1 VYFMTFTL
9 RVKVMKYTEIKEL
22 ATAKLAERLAEE
34 KANYMSMKLTH
45 SLSPLENPMQI
56 KVARKNI
63 ARLST
68 ELSTRSTEE

>member
-1 VYFMTFTL
+1 
-9 RVKVMKYTEIKEL
+9 MKYTEIKEL
-22 ATAKLAERLAEE
+22 ATAELAERLAEE

>member
-1 VYFMTFTL
+1 
-9 RVKVMKYTEIKEL
+9 MKYTEIKEL
-22 ATAKLAERLAEE
+22 ATAELAERLAEE

-45 SLSPLENPMQI
+45 TLSPLENPMQI

>member
-1 VYFMTFTL
+1 
-9 RVKVMKYTEIKEL
+9 MKYTEMKEL
-22 ATAKLAERLAEE
+22 ATAELAQRLAEE

-56 KVARKNI
+56 KIARKNI

>member
-1 VYFMTFTL
+1 
-9 RVKVMKYTEIKEL
+9 MKYTEIKEL
-22 ATAKLAERLAEE
+22 PTAELAERLAEE

>member
-1 VYFMTFTL
+1 
-9 RVKVMKYTEIKEL
+9 MKYTGIKEL

>member
-1 VYFMTFTL
+1 
-9 RVKVMKYTEIKEL
+9 MKYTEIKEL
-22 ATAKLAERLAEE
+22 ATVELAERLAEE

>member
-1 VYFMTFTL
+1 
-9 RVKVMKYTEIKEL
+9 MKYTEIKEL

-56 KVARKNI
+56 KIARKNI
-63 ARLST
+63 ARFST

>member
-1 VYFMTFTL
+1 
-9 RVKVMKYTEIKEL
+9 MKYTEIKEL
-22 ATAKLAERLAEE
+22 ATAELAERLAEE
-34 KANYMSMKLTH
+34 KANYMSMQLTH

>member
-1 VYFMTFTL
+1 
-9 RVKVMKYTEIKEL
+9 MKYTEIKEL
-22 ATAKLAERLAEE
+22 ATAKLAELLAEE

>member
-1 VYFMTFTL
+1 
-9 RVKVMKYTEIKEL
+9 MKYTEMKEL
-22 ATAKLAERLAEE
+22 ATADLAERLAEE

-56 KVARKNI
+56 KIARKNI

>member
-1 VYFMTFTL
+1 
-9 RVKVMKYTEIKEL
+9 MKYTEIKEL
-22 ATAKLAERLAEE
+22 ATAELAERLAEE

-56 KVARKNI
+56 KVTRKNI